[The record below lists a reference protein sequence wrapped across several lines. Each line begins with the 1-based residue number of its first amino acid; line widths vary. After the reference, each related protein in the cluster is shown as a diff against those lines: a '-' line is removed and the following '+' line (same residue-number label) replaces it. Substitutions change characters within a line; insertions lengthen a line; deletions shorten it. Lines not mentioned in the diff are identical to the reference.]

1 MPLNDLSILFVVAVA
16 ATVNG
21 VVLAWAATMTPR
33 REPALLWSAGSFLLA
48 LSAASVFLVP
58 DPASIWRGPA
68 FNIPALLSHAFL
80 LAGVLRFCDRP
91 AYWGP
96 LGALLGGSLALTL
109 WLSLVEP
116 NRDLRVFA
124 AAIVGAFLRLAAAL
138 VLLLSR
144 GPHHRGVAAVVAGAL
159 ALEGVLLIDH
169 ALAGLRGLVP
179 VIGTD
184 DELSRWR
191 TWLARM
197 FTATVSTPLLMLLGL
212 SRLMGELRESA
223 NNDTL
228 TGLCNRRG
236 FFLRTGPLLAHGQ
249 RLKQL
254 GSVLMLDIDRFKSLN
269 DRFGHGVGD
278 AVLRAMGAT
287 LSSVL
292 RGSDTAVRWGGEE
305 FCVLLPGT
313 DGAGAHVGAERI
325 RAEFARR
332 CKAIPELARENVSA
346 SIGIA
351 YGHWHKVDFETLQ
364 QQADAALYAA
374 KNGGRDRAV
383 MAESR
388 S

>member
-1 MPLNDLSILFVVAVA
+1 MPLHDLSILFVVAVA

-33 REPALLWSAGSFLLA
+33 REPAVLWAVGSFLLA

-58 DPASIWRGPA
+58 DPASAWRAPA
-68 FNIPALLSHAFL
+68 FNIPALFSHAFL

-91 AYWGP
+91 AYWAP
-96 LGALLGGSLALTL
+96 LGGLLGASLLLTL
-109 WLSLVEP
+109 WLSLIEP
-116 NRDLRVFA
+116 DRDLRVFS
-124 AAIVGAFLRLAAAL
+124 AAIVGAFLRLTAAL

-144 GPHHRGVAAVVAGAL
+144 GTHHRGVAAVVAGAL
-159 ALEGVLLIDH
+159 GLEGVLLIDH

-184 DELSRWR
+184 DALSRWP

-212 SRLMGELRESA
+212 SQLMGELRESA

-228 TGLCNRRG
+228 TGLSNRRG
-236 FFLRTGPLLAHGQ
+236 FFLRTGPLLAQGQ

-269 DRFGHGVGD
+269 DRFGHAVGD

-287 LSSVL
+287 LGSVL

-332 CKAIPELARENVSA
+332 CKAIPELAKENVSA

-351 YGHWHKVDFETLQ
+351 YGHWHKVDFDTLQ
-364 QQADAALYAA
+364 RQADAALYAA

-383 MAESR
+383 LAEAR
-388 S
+388 N